1 MLLPP
6 LGSVSF
12 ACTLAVLV
20 TVPGTALDG
29 TAAVIV
35 KLVAAPD
42 TSGPTV
48 QVTVSGSDPLPL
60 QLALDEATNC
70 QWAGNVSV
78 TVAPLES
85 DGPRFVTSS
94 VYV

>member
-1 MLLPP
+1 MH
-6 LGSVSF
+6 V
-12 ACTLAVLV
+12 AVLV
-20 TVPGTALDG
+20 TVPGTALEG
-29 TAAVIV
+29 TATVIV

-48 QVTVSGSDPLPL
+48 QVTVSGSAPLPL
-60 QLALDEATNC
+60 QLALEDETNC
-70 QWAGNVSV
+70 QCAGSVSV

-85 DGPRFVTSS
+85 DGPPFVTSS